1 MDRLMVLRQGTSAV
15 FTCEPYRSTSRSAS
29 DKTSFV
35 MDAPP
40 IDGLSH
46 FQLNVSDLDAS
57 VAWYKRALGLTELRG
72 EPGRYIALQSTTGR
86 FRVVLSAGGRAG
98 TRGALDHIALA
109 ISDVGALNAWCEH
122 LTAIGIPHEG
132 IKANIAGQSVDL
144 FDPDGNNIELI
155 SER

>member
-1 MDRLMVLRQGTSAV
+1 VELFGTYEATCSGSWEVCPAHRLGLRWW
-15 FTCEPYRSTSRSAS
+15 
-29 DKTSFV
+29 V
-35 MDAPP
+35 MDAP

-72 EPGRYIALQSTTGR
+72 EPGRYMALQSTTGR

-109 ISDVGALNAWCEH
+109 ISDVGALSAWCEH
-122 LTAIGIPHEG
+122 LTAIGISHEG
-132 IKANIAGQSVDL
+132 IKPNIAGRSVDL
-144 FDPDGNNIELI
+144 FDPDGNNIELV